1 MKQKTKL
8 RKLKSKIEGITLV
21 ALVVTIIV
29 LLILAA
35 VAINYTIGNNGI
47 FTRAENAVDRYEVAS
62 DKEKN
67 ELNEASNFIDEY
79 IKINSKW
86 NLGKTVL
93 EAKEL
98 NKPFENDTI
107 IKDDLLNDVKV
118 PAGFKIAEDSK
129 TKVEDGVVIE
139 DDVGNQ
145 FVWVPAKTGDG
156 TIVHTTLG
164 DITITYQRTD
174 FGKQDGIYDDF
185 SETMPTDEE
194 SSVNFNGGYYIGRF
208 EAGDKVSTD
217 AKKMRASGDSTSNE
231 VSIKKGQAPYNFITY
246 DDSKTLAEGM
256 SQERKY
262 KAITKLV
269 SSYAWDKA
277 INLIKIKNEDY
288 GINSQQGN
296 YKDTTFQYI
305 DIEENEQTKEKGSN
319 VLVPTGQTTAVSN
332 IYDMGGNVWE
342 RTTEFYNNSTT
353 PISSISNRGGDYDN
367 NSSVTPASYRDSIS
381 NMNVNVYYSFRIAL
395 FL

>member
-1 MKQKTKL
+1 
-8 RKLKSKIEGITLV
+8 
-21 ALVVTIIV
+21 
-29 LLILAA
+29 
-35 VAINYTIGNNGI
+35 
-47 FTRAENAVDRYEVAS
+47 
-62 DKEKN
+62 
-67 ELNEASNFIDEY
+67 
-79 IKINSKW
+79 
-86 NLGKTVL
+86 
-93 EAKEL
+93 
-98 NKPFENDTI
+98 
-107 IKDDLLNDVKV
+107 
-118 PAGFKIAEDSK
+118 
-129 TKVEDGVVIE
+129 
-139 DDVGNQ
+139 
-145 FVWVPAKTGDG
+145 
-156 TIVHTTLG
+156 
-164 DITITYQRTD
+164 
-174 FGKQDGIYDDF
+174 
-185 SETMPTDEE
+185 
-194 SSVNFNGGYYIGRF
+194 
-208 EAGDKVSTD
+208 
-217 AKKMRASGDSTSNE
+217 
-231 VSIKKGQAPYNFITY
+231 
-246 DDSKTLAEGM
+246 M

-269 SSYAWDKA
+269 SSYAWDTA
-277 INLIKIKNEDY
+277 INFIKIKNEDY